1 MYLPNRQLLSQ
12 VSEAGMLVKI
22 YKFLSPL
29 VSGRKKSDDTSGLVS
44 QSNWKTLVLLNQQ
57 LKERNS
63 LIL

>member
-29 VSGRKKSDDTSGLVS
+29 VSVHKKSDDTSGLVS
-44 QSNWKTLVLLNQQ
+44 QSDWKTF
-57 LKERNS
+57 S
-63 LIL
+63 YY